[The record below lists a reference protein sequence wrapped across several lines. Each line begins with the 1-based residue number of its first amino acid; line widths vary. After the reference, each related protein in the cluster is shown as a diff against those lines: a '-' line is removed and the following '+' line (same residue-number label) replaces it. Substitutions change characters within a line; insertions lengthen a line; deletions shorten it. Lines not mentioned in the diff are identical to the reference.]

1 MKQVE
6 RFPFSDQRVVMSF
19 SGIENAMGVRFLKVC
34 LAGWMSREV
43 EIVFGSSFVTMFM
56 NFFLEHFVLRARRKV
71 H

>member
-1 MKQVE
+1 
-6 RFPFSDQRVVMSF
+6 MSF